1 MIGGCCPAPTRLW
14 RDDYDE
20 PLSVLHTDGR
30 DRARCSWAAEPVP
43 ASRVLREAAPE
54 LLDCTGRRS
63 LPNEDV
69 PWETVAARLDPGSDE
84 LQLAIEIETDAETE
98 TRTIL
103 VASVPLS
110 GEAPMRVVAQSTS
123 TPNSQ
128 VALAP

>member
-1 MIGGCCPAPTRLW
+1 MGG
-14 RDDYDE
+14 
-20 PLSVLHTDGR
+20 
-30 DRARCSWAAEPVP
+30 EPVP

-54 LLDCTGRRS
+54 VLAS
-63 LPNEDV
+63 LEPIDPDQDV
-69 PWETVAARLDPGSDE
+69 PWETVSARLDPGSDE
-84 LQLAIEIETDAETE
+84 LQLAIEIEIDAETD
-98 TRTIL
+98 TCTIL